1 MAKSSVDDAS
11 ALRQQKQRR
20 PSMAGPPSSASVR
33 RTAFR
38 NVRTKLGMAV
48 VSLVLF
54 AVIVW
59 FVQTTSSAIMRSHDK
74 KRLDVVL
81 RMPSSTALAVLRT
94 LQALLT
100 IISSSALVGSF
111 ELLLWVPHGA
121 VGRPGLRARADPVV
135 GHGRHQHSA
144 HPLRAVFAAGR
155 PGLGPSQVS
164 IACSCACLRCCV
176 RAGGG
181 GGRRGE
187 EQIS

>member
-1 MAKSSVDDAS
+1 
-11 ALRQQKQRR
+11 
-20 PSMAGPPSSASVR
+20 MAGPPSSASVR

-74 KRLDVVL
+74 KRIDVVL

-111 ELLLWVPHGA
+111 ELLLWCLTA
-121 VGRPGLRARADPVV
+121 RSAGLAYVRVLILSSARGVISTVRILCAPSLRLAD
-135 GHGRHQHSA
+135 
-144 HPLRAVFAAGR
+144 
-155 PGLGPSQVS
+155 
-164 IACSCACLRCCV
+164 
-176 RAGGG
+176 RAGALLK
-181 GGRRGE
+181 
-187 EQIS
+187 